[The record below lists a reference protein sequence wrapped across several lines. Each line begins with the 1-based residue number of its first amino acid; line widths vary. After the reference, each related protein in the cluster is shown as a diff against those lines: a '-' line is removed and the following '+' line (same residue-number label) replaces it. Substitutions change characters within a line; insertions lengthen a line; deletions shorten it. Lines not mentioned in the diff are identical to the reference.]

1 MHKTTALVEIERDTE
16 DNSCLSKRKNNE
28 DVEIV
33 TPQAKRQCMLVS
45 KVQFHQQKL
54 EA

>member
-16 DNSCLSKRKNNE
+16 DSTCTSKQKRNDE

-33 TPQAKRQCMLVS
+33 APQAKRQCMLVS
-45 KVQFHQQKL
+45 KSAILLPK
-54 EA
+54 A